1 MRHRK
6 VRFVK
11 RPLWGL
17 FHCKKAMFGNRI
29 SFSEKKSR
37 RVWYPNIQIKSL
49 WSDLLGLNIRMHIST
64 KALKTVDKKGGL
76 DNYLLFTR
84 NKYIDS
90 DAGKKLKKMIIS
102 AWEKKEGTKF
112 KPKKL
117 LLEDKINET
126 GKYCYISRGFS
137 KIAKTLQ
144 KTGEIPGIYQ
154 RSIAKAATSIEKTEE
169 NIPVS
174 SIS

>member
-1 MRHRK
+1 
-6 VRFVK
+6 
-11 RPLWGL
+11 
-17 FHCKKAMFGNRI
+17 MFELHVF
-29 SFSEKKSR
+29 FSRSR

-64 KALKTVDKKGGL
+64 KALKTIDKKGGL

-126 GKYCYISRGFS
+126 GKYLRP
-137 KIAKTLQ
+137 TTEDLHQ
-144 KTGEIPGIYQ
+144 KSLLAGLIVLYRNPG
-154 RSIAKAATSIEKTEE
+154 
-169 NIPVS
+169 
-174 SIS
+174 